1 MPLGRFLG
9 RPRRLIA
16 VAFAAGFLSACATPP
31 EDAELR
37 AEFEKQND
45 PIERLNR
52 GVFEVNYALD
62 ALLLKPAAQS
72 YRDLVPDYGRDS
84 VRSFLNNLGT
94 PVVLANDVLQGE
106 AERAR
111 ITVARFLVNTTIGLG
126 GLFDVATDLG
136 LVYHGEDFGQTLA
149 VWGTEEGFYLMLPL
163 FGPSNPRD
171 GIGLVVDF
179 LIDPFNWYARGYDR
193 AYLTYGRAG
202 THAVDHRARNID
214 ILDELEE
221 TSIDYYSAIRSLYRQ
236 RRADEI
242 ANGRPSANVPA
253 PGISGPAAKAP
264 GGDKVSEAE

>member
-1 MPLGRFLG
+1 MPFGRNFG
-9 RPRRLIA
+9 HTRHLIA
-16 VAFAAGFLSACATPP
+16 AALAMGLLSACATPP
-31 EDAELR
+31 QDPELR

-111 ITVARFLVNTTIGLG
+111 ITVARFLVNTTLGVG
-126 GLFDVATDLG
+126 GLFDVATGLG

-149 VWGTEEGFYLMLPL
+149 VWGTDEGIYLMLPL

-171 GIGLVVDF
+171 GIGLIVDF
-179 LIDPFNWYARGYDR
+179 LIDPVNWYARDYDR
-193 AYLTYGRAG
+193 VYLTYGRAG
-202 THAVDHRARNID
+202 AHAVDYRSRNIEL
-214 ILDELEE
+214 LDELEE
-221 TSIDYYSAIRSLYRQ
+221 TSIDYYTAIRSLYRQ

-253 PGISGPAAKAP
+253 PGISGPAAEGP
-264 GGDKVSEAE
+264 DGTKVSEAK